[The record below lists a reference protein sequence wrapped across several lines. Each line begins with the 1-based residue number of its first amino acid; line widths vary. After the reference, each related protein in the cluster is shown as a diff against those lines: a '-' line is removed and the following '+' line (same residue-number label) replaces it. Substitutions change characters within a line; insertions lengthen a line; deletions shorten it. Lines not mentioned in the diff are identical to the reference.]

1 MLTDLIVFDSLNS
14 YVDNP
19 LAIGGSYE
27 NKQAIRCSG
36 WLELCVEL
44 IAFEILFQSIL
55 MHPIRVPLV
64 HRGMVG
70 QWMTDWNKIE
80 GNHVVGQIE
89 D

>member
-1 MLTDLIVFDSLNS
+1 MLLTDLIVFDSLNS

-44 IAFEILFQSIL
+44 IAFEILFQSVLNPGQRIFPVGGRE
-55 MHPIRVPLV
+55 MSRV
-64 HRGMVG
+64 
-70 QWMTDWNKIE
+70 
-80 GNHVVGQIE
+80 
-89 D
+89 